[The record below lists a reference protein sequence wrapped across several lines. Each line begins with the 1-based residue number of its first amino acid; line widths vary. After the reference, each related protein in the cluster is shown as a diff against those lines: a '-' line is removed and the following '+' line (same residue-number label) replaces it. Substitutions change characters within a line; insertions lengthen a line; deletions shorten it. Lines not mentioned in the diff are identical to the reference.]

1 MYMKDIFLQLL
12 ILFFII
18 VFILYFIH
26 FFKAKQ
32 EGFDVSDVDKVVNK
46 IDSVVNMAGEIPKKI
61 DNISSSLENKLKD
74 GMNSAKNEIEGK
86 MITQINQLGTQ
97 IERNMTSQINNLG
110 NEIKKNTLDLITE
123 KFTSIFKQLETVF
136 DEGLIKPFASL
147 FEGIGNIFI
156 QIFNILKMIGNK
168 IASLPSC
175 SIVYGIKTTID
186 IMYSIYAGIM
196 PSFLRSFFDTLY
208 DYTFGIIFSFIGYI
222 TGYSDAVKRCY
233 GFNVN
238 DEIDKMNENA
248 KEIQRAFVKGWK
260 LDFTKIK
267 I

>member
-1 MYMKDIFLQLL
+1 MYMKDTFLLLL
-12 ILFFII
+12 IVFFIV
-18 VFILYFIH
+18 VFILYIINS
-26 FFKAKQ
+26 FKAKQ
-32 EGFDVSDVDKVVNK
+32 EGFNMSDVDKVVNK
-46 IDSVVNMAGEIPKKI
+46 IDNVVNMAGEIPKKI
-61 DNISSSLENKLKD
+61 ENISSSLENKLKD

-86 MITQINQLGTQ
+86 MVT
-97 IERNMTSQINNLG
+97 QINNLG
-110 NEIKKNTLDLITE
+110 DEIKKNTLDLITE
-123 KFTSIFKQLETVF
+123 KFTSIFKQLETIF

-147 FEGIGNIFI
+147 FEGIGNIFL

-208 DYTFGIIFSFIGYI
+208 DYTFGILFSFIGYI
-222 TGYSDAVKRCY
+222 TGYTDAVKRCY